1 MTVITT
7 PVRGNAAGPEELL
20 AVLDD
25 VAAALT
31 SLALPSVTAGGRD
44 AWSDVVRTC
53 QQVINAAS
61 GVQDAAIVRL
71 CAIEPDVLDDGEVV
85 ERHHAPGH
93 VSLDGPALVSSALD
107 VTAVHAERRV
117 RGAVRLAADGE
128 AGTTTCTGLGGL
140 HDAMRAGALDAYRA
154 SVVADE
160 LEEAPPEVA
169 ETIVATLGEHL
180 TRETG
185 PQLRRR
191 TRRLIARISPDLLRQ
206 RAKRAREQ
214 CGLRRWVDQPG
225 VDRWEGTFPSEDAAT
240 AWAAI
245 DARAQQLVTTGTCD
259 RIDRA
264 RAQALVDLVT
274 GNATITT
281 IVMLTTPATDEGQ
294 AGVHPPTG
302 ATATA
307 GEHSPA
313 TNLSTSDPTNLSTS
327 HPMSTHPGKSQRLAA
342 AVVADPA
349 LLGGT
354 SVTHGRTNPTCTT
367 DPNAT
372 TDPTRTTDSTPDHG
386 PPNRAQ
392 RRRTRPEPEDLVEVP
407 NPLGGE
413 PMLVARAWLD
423 ALIASPTTTIR
434 PVTCDPVTGAIRS
447 DITTDAYRPPKEL
460 ADRIRRR
467 DGRCRFPGCHVNA
480 RFCDIDHVRAWPLGP
495 TADHNLICLCR
506 RHHRIKQR
514 PGWHLTLHPDATLT
528 WTDPTGRR
536 RTTAPIDAL
545 RTITL
550 PGANPAAAATDND
563 AAAVVPQGNAEA
575 PMSGGASKTSRPRDL
590 APTLPA
596 GTTDAHSALEFALEH
611 LLASSAP
618 GRVGLR
624 LAHRSVELH
633 RVRGVEVDAPARRC
647 VITRRQRHRPGGVN
661 EFPDTPPF

>member
-1 MTVITT
+1 MTVTQA
-7 PVRGNAAGPEELL
+7 PVRGNAAGPDELL

-25 VAAALT
+25 VAAVLSSLT
-31 SLALPSVTAGGRD
+31 LPAVTVGGRD
-44 AWSDVVRTC
+44 AWSEVVRTC
-53 QQVINAAS
+53 QHIVNAAT

-71 CAIEPDVLDDGEVV
+71 CAIEPDVLDDGTIL

-128 AGTTTCTGLGGL
+128 AGTNACTGLGGL
-140 HDAMRAGALDAYRA
+140 HDAMRAGALDPYRA
-154 SVVADE
+154 SVVAEE

-169 ETIVATLGEHL
+169 ETVVATLGKHL

-191 TRRLIARISPDLLRQ
+191 TRRLIARISPDLLHQ
-206 RAKRAREQ
+206 RAKRAREE

-259 RIDRA
+259 RIERA

-281 IVMLTTPATDEGQ
+281 IVILTTPATDEGQ
-294 AGVHPPTG
+294 AGTHPTTG
-302 ATATA
+302 HDTHHRQGRTSVSTERTSAPATGRQHRQLARVDATTIDEATA
-307 GEHSPA
+307 GVAVEAMTAPR
-313 TNLSTSDPTNLSTS
+313 STSSNQGPGAPALTAPELLDPTP
-327 HPMSTHPGKSQRLAA
+327 H
-342 AVVADPA
+342 
-349 LLGGT
+349 
-354 SVTHGRTNPTCTT
+354 
-367 DPNAT
+367 
-372 TDPTRTTDSTPDHG
+372 HG

-434 PVTCDPVTGAIRS
+434 PVTCDPATGALRTN
-447 DITTDAYRPPKEL
+447 ITTDTYRPPKEL

-480 RFCDIDHVRAWPLGP
+480 RFCDIDHVRAWPTGP

-514 PGWHLTLHPDATLT
+514 PGWHLTLHPDATVT
-528 WTDPTGRR
+528 WTDPTGRQ

-550 PGANPAAAATDND
+550 PRANAAESETTPMTAPGPAVAI
-563 AAAVVPQGNAEA
+563 
-575 PMSGGASKTSRPRDL
+575 
-590 APTLPA
+590 
-596 GTTDAHSALEFALEH
+596 DAHSSLEFALEH
-611 LLASSAP
+611 LLGSSAP
-618 GRVGLR
+618 GRRGRRPAHRTVQTLR
-624 LAHRSVELH
+624 LH
-633 RVRGVEVDAPARRC
+633 GITVDNPERQCHTRPRFQRRARTADR
-647 VITRRQRHRPGGVN
+647 N
-661 EFPDTPPF
+661 PDTPPF

>member
-1 MTVITT
+1 MTVTQA
-7 PVRGNAAGPEELL
+7 PVRGNAAGSDELL

-25 VAAALT
+25 VAAALST
-31 SLALPSVTAGGRD
+31 LTLPAVAVGGRD

-53 QQVINAAS
+53 QHIVNAAT

-93 VSLDGPALVSSALD
+93 VALDGPALVSSALD

-117 RGAVRLAADGE
+117 RGAIRLTADGP
-128 AGTTTCTGLGGL
+128 AGTNTCTGLGGL
-140 HDAMRAGALDAYRA
+140 HDAMRTGTLDPYRA

-245 DARAQQLVTTGTCD
+245 DARAQQLVTDGTCD

-281 IVMLTTPATDEGQ
+281 IVMLTTPATDERAPVPARPIVVKPVPEESPTSTDQ
-294 AGVHPPTG
+294 A
-302 ATATA
+302 
-307 GEHSPA
+307 
-313 TNLSTSDPTNLSTS
+313 
-327 HPMSTHPGKSQRLAA
+327 LAA
-342 AVVADPA
+342 
-349 LLGGT
+349 GT
-354 SVTHGRTNPTCTT
+354 SVTHGRTG
-367 DPNAT
+367 PNA
-372 TDPTRTTDSTPDHG
+372 PTDSIRTAGGLPRSANLTPTPAPVPASQSTIGERRPRVPALTAPELVDPLPDHG

-423 ALIASPTTTIR
+423 ALLASPTATIR
-434 PVTCDPVTGAIRS
+434 PVTCDPVTGALRS
-447 DITTDAYRPPKEL
+447 HITTDAYRPPKEL

-514 PGWHLTLHPDATLT
+514 PGWHLTLHPDATVT

-550 PGANPAAAATDND
+550 PSANAAESETTPMTAPGPAVAI
-563 AAAVVPQGNAEA
+563 
-575 PMSGGASKTSRPRDL
+575 
-590 APTLPA
+590 
-596 GTTDAHSALEFALEH
+596 DAHSSLEFALEH
-611 LLASSAP
+611 LLGSSAP
-618 GRVGLR
+618 GRRGRRPERRTVKTIRLHGLT
-624 LAHRSVELH
+624 
-633 RVRGVEVDAPARRC
+633 VDEPARHC
-647 VITRRQRHRPGGVN
+647 HTRARIHRRARTTDG
-661 EFPDTPPF
+661 FPDTPPF